1 MQKDDVKLST
11 VDLED
16 KAKANE
22 EIYNHSRRMR
32 TASTRPKTSQ
42 SESER
47 ERRSQKTLELA
58 LKWPEM
64 RKRWMI
70 SKISHDVEVIQLV

>member
-22 EIYNHSRRMR
+22 KIYNHLRMMK

-47 ERRSQKTLELA
+47 ER
-58 LKWPEM
+58 
-64 RKRWMI
+64 
-70 SKISHDVEVIQLV
+70 